1 MAHLLPQ
8 KEEQAREQQ
17 QNPAAVP
24 SSSSSLPPSLPVPSV
39 LQSHA
44 PKAVPGFLSTVPA
57 GCLEIISESAG
68 NTALRVWYK
77 NLPRERSRER

>member
-17 QNPAAVP
+17 QNPMAAP
-24 SSSSSLPPSLPVPSV
+24 SSSSSLPVPSV

-77 NLPRERSRER
+77 NLPREI